1 MKDTNL
7 TKRKQ
12 PILRLLQLG
21 SVKWYGLIL
30 IIFCSVTRSIIKAFT
45 SYQLGAAID
54 ALSVQELISSFT
66 HLMIAIVL
74 PFGGSILMA
83 VENRSIGVT
92 MESLFLSIRL
102 RSFTTL
108 AEADVSYLER
118 EMRSGDVSSRL
129 NSDLE
134 NLNSILSGQ
143 FTWLFTVLIQTFV
156 SVGFCMFVSWQLSIA
171 YFLILPIS
179 IWGIQKISKP
189 ISRYQTKASERTGAS
204 MNVAVDMLS
213 NIFVVK
219 SFHAYDEMN
228 ARYTQEVNL
237 AYKETTRSNKIVS
250 ILMALK
256 LVVSIMQVGILF
268 YFSLY
273 YLKQGLIT
281 VGDIVVFIS
290 LSTYVRE
297 GFGLIDYVA
306 RALRSASSLAER
318 IIQVIDI
325 PGEQDGKDNKKDST
339 KPLVSLQNVSFGY
352 DTMQEVLKGVS
363 IQVRDKQKVGLI
375 GHSGSGKSTVIRLI
389 CRFYIQTKGEIE
401 FYGKPAECWDLC
413 ALRKNFA
420 LVPQEPF
427 LFQGTIFDNIAY
439 GNANCSE
446 ADVIRASKEVG
457 LWDFVSGLSGGLY
470 THVGDY
476 GVQLSGGQKQRI
488 CIARAMLKNAQLI
501 LLDEVTSALDTKTEE
516 VVKKSLDKLL
526 ANRAAIIV
534 AHKLSTIQDVDYLYC
549 FSDGEVIEHGTPKK
563 LLSQKGYFYQ
573 MCIKQ
578 GLISEENT
586 IYWEDGDAEAGKD

>member
-1 MKDTNL
+1 M
-7 TKRKQ
+7 
-12 PILRLLQLG
+12 
-21 SVKWYGLIL
+21 KWYGLIL
-30 IIFCSVTRSIIKAFT
+30 IIFCSVARSIIKALT
-45 SYQLGAAID
+45 SYQLGTAID
-54 ALSVQELISSFT
+54 ALSVQELISAVT
-66 HLMIAIVL
+66 HLVIAIVL

-102 RSFTTL
+102 RSFTTI

-118 EMRSGDVSSRL
+118 ETRLGDISSRL

-134 NLNSILSGQ
+134 NLNSVLSGQ
-143 FTWLFTVLIQTFV
+143 FTWLFTVLIQMAV
-156 SVGFCMFVSWQLSIA
+156 SVGFCMLVSWQLSIA

-213 NIFVVK
+213 NILVVK

-228 ARYTQEVNL
+228 ARYAKEVNR

-250 ILMALK
+250 ILTALK
-256 LVVSIMQVGILF
+256 LVVSIMQIGALF

-273 YLKQGLIT
+273 YLKKEIIT

-318 IIQVIDI
+318 VIQVIDI
-325 PGEQDGKDNKKDST
+325 PGEKSGNDNKKYFT

-352 DTMQEVLKGVS
+352 DTMQEVLKGIS

-375 GHSGSGKSTVIRLI
+375 GHSGSGKSTVLKLI
-389 CRFYIQTKGEIE
+389 SRFYMQTKGEIE
-401 FYGKPAECWDLC
+401 FYGKPSECWDLC

-420 LVPQEPF
+420 IVPQEPF

-439 GNANCSE
+439 GNVNCSE
-446 ADVIRASKEVG
+446 ADVIRAAKDAG
-457 LWDFVSGLSGGLY
+457 LWDFVSGLSDGLY

-476 GVQLSGGQKQRI
+476 GAQLSGGQKQRI

-501 LLDEVTSALDTKTEE
+501 LLDEVTSALDTKAEE

-549 FSDGEVIEHGTPKK
+549 FANGVVIEHGTPKK
-563 LLSQKGYFYQ
+563 LLSQKGYYYQ
-573 MCIKQ
+573 ICIKQ

-586 IYWEDGDAEAGKD
+586 I